1 MYIQQIAAIGVF
13 GLSGGW
19 LIAKAA
25 EWCHKTKME
34 KSIASHHAPI
44 QSKCTTV

>member
-34 KSIASHHAPI
+34 KSMVMKNHSWVSRTIF
-44 QSKCTTV
+44 